1 MGAAATSGPAVATAL
16 GLTASQATSRTPFDA
31 DGRAKTSLTRDRMT
45 IDVHFELNRA
55 LNAGSAA
62 TLNCL
67 LPQRH
72 LQRRGDRRGVLD
84 AGYVPPDD
92 GSRRHLKPHTGAEG
106 RLNRWVAW
114 SARHQ

>member
-1 MGAAATSGPAVATAL
+1 MRAAATSAPAVATAR

-31 DGRAKTSLTRDRMT
+31 DGQAKTRLTRDRMT

-67 LPQRH
+67 L
-72 LQRRGDRRGVLD
+72 
-84 AGYVPPDD
+84 
-92 GSRRHLKPHTGAEG
+92 RRHVL
-106 RLNRWVAW
+106 RLC
-114 SARHQ
+114 